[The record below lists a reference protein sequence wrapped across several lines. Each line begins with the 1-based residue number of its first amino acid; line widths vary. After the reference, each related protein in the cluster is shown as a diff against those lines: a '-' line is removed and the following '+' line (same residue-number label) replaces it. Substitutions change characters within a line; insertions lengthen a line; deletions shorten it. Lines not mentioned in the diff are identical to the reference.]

1 MCFEEGKGG
10 KEGRRDRRLQI
21 VDCGFEKAWGIEH
34 GAEGN
39 NFELQISNCEFEMEQ
54 GQTSNGICEMHND
67 RGEKSPR
74 KSAMGLVA
82 ASPCRRVAVSTWLI
96 FLGTYLL
103 LSGCSEHAQQAEWS
117 GPVKIAVV
125 VPHTGPLM
133 EEGQMLQYGAL
144 MASREAE
151 SGVADF
157 SLQAVVYDSPCAP
170 EEGVAIAKRLVND
183 VAIHAVVGYLCAETL
198 RAVLP
203 LYQSTGLALINPTVS
218 AEYVRQGE
226 TRNLFSL
233 LYSDGDQ
240 AAFLATYA
248 KEGLGLDRVA
258 ILRDDSAYGSVLS
271 TSFDAEAT
279 RLGLEV
285 VANVAVSSDQV
296 GVVQAVKSLKSAS
309 PESVF
314 LAASP
319 RAAGLFLLERQRRH
333 LGGVVLGPDQ
343 LADLDFYEMVGQ
355 AAEGLLVCQPI
366 LFTRENSKENRFA
379 RRFEK
384 LYKRR
389 PDWIAAAGYDAM
401 RLALEVLNN
410 SGPGRRAFLQSLRT
424 ISGPDTAFESLSGPV
439 FFQDDGTSRRHFFVG
454 AVHNGTLKP
463 AKPPTVEFPVALST
477 EK

>member
-1 MCFEEGKGG
+1 MRNVKGDMFYTQCAMTLLT
-10 KEGRRDRRLQI
+10 ESPSHRVPLLIRT
-21 VDCGFEKAWGIEH
+21 GF
-34 GAEGN
+34 
-39 NFELQISNCEFEMEQ
+39 FLVSCVLLL
-54 GQTSNGICEMHND
+54 CC
-67 RGEKSPR
+67 GEKREP
-74 KSAMGLVA
+74 
-82 ASPCRRVAVSTWLI
+82 PT
-96 FLGTYLL
+96 
-103 LSGCSEHAQQAEWS
+103 WS
-117 GPVKIAVV
+117 GPAKIAVV

-133 EEGQMLQYGAL
+133 EEGQMLRFGAL
-144 MASREAE
+144 MASQEAE
-151 SGVADF
+151 SKVAAF
-157 SLQAVVYDSPCAP
+157 SLEVVVYDSPCDP
-170 EEGVAIAKRLVND
+170 EEGVVTAKRLTTD
-183 VAIHAVVGYLCAETL
+183 VTISAVIGYLCAETL

-203 LYQSTGLALINPTVS
+203 LYQDAGLALINPTVS

-233 LYSDGDQ
+233 LYGDGDQ

-248 KEGLGLDRVA
+248 KEGLGLDQVA

-279 RLGLEV
+279 RLDLEV
-285 VANVAVSSDQV
+285 VANVAVNSDQA
-296 GVVQAVKSLKSAS
+296 GAAQAVKSLKKAS
-309 PESVF
+309 PGGVF

-319 RAAGLFLLERQRRH
+319 KAASLFLLERQRQH

-343 LADLDFYEMVGQ
+343 LADLDFYEMAGQ

-366 LFTRENSKENRFA
+366 LFETENPKKSRFV

-401 RLALEVLNN
+401 QLALEVLNN

-424 ISGPDTAFESLSGPV
+424 ISKPDSAFEGLSGPV
-439 FFQDDGTSRRHFFVG
+439 FFKDDGTSRRHFFVG
-454 AVHNGTLKP
+454 VVQDGTLHA

-477 EK
+477 ER

>member
-1 MCFEEGKGG
+1 M
-10 KEGRRDRRLQI
+10 
-21 VDCGFEKAWGIEH
+21 
-34 GAEGN
+34 N
-39 NFELQISNCEFEMEQ
+39 
-54 GQTSNGICEMHND
+54 
-67 RGEKSPR
+67 
-74 KSAMGLVA
+74 LVPS
-82 ASPCRRVAVSTWLI
+82 SPCRRVAVSTWSI
-96 FLGTYLL
+96 FFAACLL
-103 LSGCSEHAQQAEWS
+103 LSGCSEHAKQKEWG
-117 GPVKIAVV
+117 GPAKIAVV

-151 SGVADF
+151 SREIDL
-157 SLQAVVYDSPCAP
+157 SLEVVVYDSPCDP
-170 EEGVAIAKRLVND
+170 EEGVTIAKRLTTD
-183 VAIHAVVGYLCAETL
+183 VTISAVIGYLCAETL

-203 LYQSTGLALINPTVS
+203 LYQDAGLALINPTVS

-226 TRNLFSL
+226 TGNLFSL
-233 LYSDGDQ
+233 LYGDGDQ

-279 RLGLEV
+279 RLDLEV
-285 VANVAVSSDQV
+285 VANVAINSDQA
-296 GVVQAVKSLKSAS
+296 GMAQAVRSLKSAS
-309 PESVF
+309 PETVF

-319 RAAGLFLLERQRRH
+319 KAASLFLLERQRQH

-343 LADLDFYEMVGQ
+343 LADLDFYEMAGQ

-366 LFTRENSKENRFA
+366 LFKTENPKQSKFI
-379 RRFEK
+379 RRFEQ

-401 RLALEVLNN
+401 RLALEVLKS

-424 ISGPDTAFESLSGPV
+424 ISGPDTAFVGLSGPV
-439 FFQDDGTSRRHFFVG
+439 FFKDDGTSRRPLFVA
-454 AVHNGTLKP
+454 AVQNGTLQA
-463 AKPPTVEFPVALST
+463 AKPPTVEFPVTLST

>member
-1 MCFEEGKGG
+1 MTEVKYSIW
-10 KEGRRDRRLQI
+10 KVPWD
-21 VDCGFEKAWGIEH
+21 
-34 GAEGN
+34 
-39 NFELQISNCEFEMEQ
+39 S
-54 GQTSNGICEMHND
+54 
-67 RGEKSPR
+67 
-74 KSAMGLVA
+74 
-82 ASPCRRVAVSTWLI
+82 SPCRRVPVSTWWL
-96 FLGTYLL
+96 FFAACLL
-103 LSGCSEHAQQAEWS
+103 LSSCSEHAQQAEWS
-117 GPVKIAVV
+117 GPAKIAVV

-157 SLQAVVYDSPCAP
+157 SLQAVVYDSPCDP
-170 EEGVAIAKRLVND
+170 EEGVAVAKRLVND
-183 VAIHAVVGYLCAETL
+183 VAIKAVIGYLCAETL

-203 LYQSTGLALINPTVS
+203 LYQSASLALINPTVS
-218 AEYVRQGE
+218 AAYVRQGE

-233 LYSDGDQ
+233 LYSDRDQ

-248 KEGLGLDRVA
+248 REGLGLDRVA

-279 RLGLEV
+279 RLGLAV
-285 VANVAVSSDQV
+285 VANVAISSDQA
-296 GVVQAVKSLKSAS
+296 GVVHAVKSLKSAS
-309 PESVF
+309 LGGVF

-319 RAAGLFLLERQRRH
+319 RAAGLFLLERQRRR

-366 LFTRENSKENRFA
+366 LFTTGNSRENSFA

-384 LYKRR
+384 IYKRR

-401 RLALEVLNN
+401 RLALEVLKS
-410 SGPGRRAFLQSLRT
+410 SGPGRGAFLQSLRT
-424 ISGPDTAFESLSGPV
+424 ISGPDTAFEGLSGPV

-454 AVHNGTLKP
+454 AVHNGTLQ
-463 AKPPTVEFPVALST
+463 AATPPTVEFPAALST